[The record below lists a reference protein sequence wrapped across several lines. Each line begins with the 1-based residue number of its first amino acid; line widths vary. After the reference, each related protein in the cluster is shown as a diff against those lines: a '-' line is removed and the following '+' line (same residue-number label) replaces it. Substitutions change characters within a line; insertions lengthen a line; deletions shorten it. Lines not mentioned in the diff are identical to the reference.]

1 MVSGTPTAAE
11 LFARIEVANYNT
23 SASYRQVTNSRLRK
37 HPLGSR
43 TGNDEV
49 IGPIDKEV
57 DGHMPLLYR
66 ELNESEVANLALG
79 RASDFKPSSRDEILA
94 SNRATALIRR
104 ATITGALQ
112 RIPGQ
117 PYFERRDAEAFA
129 QQVQHLPEGLTRF
142 FAPWHAPSQN
152 ECRWLLCGLDPA
164 VARTEQELKDVWN
177 DVCDAEEAIERAI
190 TVGRLASI
198 AKTDANPGERI
209 YKEARFVLPGEL
221 LRWAME
227 SKCFPRF
234 VALAQD
240 YGLHPA
246 PVKPDIPILEAVADG
261 QAAPDP
267 AMAIGETLDAGN
279 RREAV
284 RLWRQRTGKTK
295 AYLYQKAGIDHSD
308 YYKWEN
314 GQIPDSS
321 VKHSSLRRELLTF

>member
-1 MVSGTPTAAE
+1 MR
-11 LFARIEVANYNT
+11 FR
-23 SASYRQVTNSRLRK
+23 
-37 HPLGSR
+37 
-43 TGNDEV
+43 V
-49 IGPIDKEV
+49 IGPIPIDKEV

-66 ELNESEVANLALG
+66 ELNESEVANLMLG
-79 RASDFKPSSRDEILA
+79 HASDFKPSSRDEILA

-227 SKCFPRF
+227 TGSFPRF

-240 YGLHPA
+240 YGLRPA
-246 PVKPDIPILEAVADG
+246 AAPIPHVLPPKADAQGSLTAADG
-261 QAAPDP
+261 PLEDP
-267 AMAIGETLDAGN
+267 PMTHIVEALRAGN
-279 RREAV
+279 RPEAV
-284 RLWRQRTGKTK
+284 QLWQKRTGQPK
-295 AYLYQKAGIDHSD
+295 AHLYQQAGVHRSD
-308 YYKWEN
+308 YYKWER
-314 GQIPDSS
+314 GQIPEAS
-321 VKHSSLRRELLTF
+321 VKHLRLRRELLTS